1 MSALYVGGTCRK
13 GKTKLMT
20 NTGGSGT
27 IGGPWNW
34 EEIAMKASS
43 LFVTGLFV
51 AILATAPG
59 NAAQRNAAPPEN
71 DWGGCSSI
79 NWPSMSLTPCKIPGV
94 TTYAECRKYLLDR
107 GTLERGVWWVC
118 SSGRYKS

>member
-1 MSALYVGGTCRK
+1 
-13 GKTKLMT
+13 
-20 NTGGSGT
+20 
-27 IGGPWNW
+27 
-34 EEIAMKASS
+34 MKASL
-43 LFVTGLFV
+43 LFVAGLAL

-79 NWPSMSLTPCKIPGV
+79 NWPALSLTPCKIPGV

>member
-1 MSALYVGGTCRK
+1 
-13 GKTKLMT
+13 
-20 NTGGSGT
+20 
-27 IGGPWNW
+27 
-34 EEIAMKASS
+34 MKASS
-43 LFVTGLFV
+43 LFVMGLSV

-59 NAAQRNAAPPEN
+59 NAAQRNAAQRNAAPPEN

-79 NWPSMSLTPCKIPGV
+79 NWPALSLTPCKIPGV